1 MTQYTA
7 MPDGN
12 GRHPGV
18 VVIHEWWGLND
29 QMKSIADHWAK
40 EGFVAVVPDLYGGKV
55 VPIGKSDE
63 ASAAMNA
70 LDFGKA
76 VGTLVAAV
84 AALKSNPRCNG
95 KVSVTGYCMGGAL
108 SLATATATKDLAAV
122 VPFYGIPPGADFTKI
137 SAPVQAH
144 FAQHDDW
151 ATVAKAKEVQAIV
164 GSKMELHVY
173 DAHHAFCNDQRPDV
187 FNASACAQAWSR
199 AVKFVR
205 DHSA

>member
-1 MTQYTA
+1 

-29 QMKSIADHWAK
+29 QMKSIADRWAK
-40 EGFVAVVPDLYGGKV
+40 EGFIAVVPDLYDGKV

-63 ASAAMNA
+63 ANAAMSA

-84 AALKSNPRCNG
+84 AALKANPRCNG

-108 SLATATATKDLAAV
+108 SFATATQVSDLAAV
-122 VPFYGIPPGADFTKI
+122 VPFYGVPPGADFSKI
-137 SAPVQAH
+137 VSPVQAH
-144 FAQHDDW
+144 FATKDDW
-151 ATVAKAKEVQAIV
+151 ATVAKAKEVQALV

-173 DAHHAFCNDQRPDV
+173 DAQHAFCNDQRPDV
-187 FNASACAQAWSR
+187 FDPSACAQAWSR
-199 AVKFVR
+199 AVQFVR
-205 DHSA
+205 HHSA

>member
-1 MTQYTA
+1 

-18 VVIHEWWGLND
+18 VVVHEWWGLND
-29 QMKSIADHWAK
+29 QMKAIADRWASA
-40 EGFVAVVPDLYGGKV
+40 GVVAVVPDLYAGKV
-55 VPIGKSDE
+55 VPFGRADE
-63 ASAAMNA
+63 ANAAMNA
-70 LDFGKA
+70 LDFGQA
-76 VGTLVAAV
+76 VQTLVAAV
-84 AALKSNPRCNG
+84 AALRDHARCNG

-108 SLATATATKDLAAV
+108 SFATSTQVTDLAAV
-122 VPFYGIPPGADFTKI
+122 VPFYGIPPGADFSKI
-137 SAPVQAH
+137 TAPVQGH

-173 DAHHAFCNDQRPDV
+173 DAQHAFCNDQRPEV
-187 FNASACAQAWSR
+187 YNATACAQAWAR
-199 AVKFVR
+199 AVQFVR